1 MFIVTLTY
9 NIQCQRQFFDIDNIT
24 CRDQRENVQIT
35 DKILYFTTLLL
46 GSGVIDNS
54 LKLFSLEDN
63 VFQDRWRLDQ
73 IVL

>member
-1 MFIVTLTY
+1 VEDC
-9 NIQCQRQFFDIDNIT
+9 NIFDHFSL
-24 CRDQRENVQIT
+24 ENVQIT

-54 LKLFSLEDN
+54 LKLYSLEDN
-63 VFQDRWRLDQ
+63 VFQGRWRLDQ